1 MGLGCEAREG
11 LLINLL
17 AAAVSVTPRRGRD
30 LWAKLRQTVK
40 QTSLADVLSALGAI
54 PSGFRDSTLAKLIKN
69 SGKCIPS
76 SLKQYTI
83 QYSLSL
89 SLPPSPSISF

>member
-1 MGLGCEAREG
+1 MRLE
-11 LLINLL
+11 NDFLL

-54 PSGFRDSTLAKLIKN
+54 PSGFRDSTLAKLLKN
-69 SGKCIPS
+69 SS
-76 SLKQYTI
+76 E
-83 QYSLSL
+83 
-89 SLPPSPSISF
+89 